1 MSLSIENFTNIYHAY
16 AELLEYKNK
25 EIAEHTQR
33 IGRFTDML
41 TQHKNAMANFDKT
54 IDYYQKDQA
63 RLLDIIYN
71 LNKESDIQKSS
82 YQQIIDELR
91 HPVELPPSNI
101 AQLKSE
107 SSIEQ
112 DETKSDASFTSEDI
126 NSCDEF
132 LPSYCSPEFYSKMF
146 TKAISNSTKNCYN
159 FHLKRLVTASDIPT
173 DAEIFAWIESATS
186 STYKRHRMILG
197 QRIQKIYGYDAT
209 KLNDMHVQLRKAIKD
224 SPESQSLKTN
234 AEFKEEYTGIMDK
247 LFQMPINKY
256 TLFGYWLPPR
266 RRDIFT
272 LNVIAD
278 VPEDFDIETA
288 SGENYYVKSSRSF
301 IYTDFKNKRVQGNQ
315 ILAVSDLEHL
325 YQPEVYQKI
334 CAFLDEMPIGTLF
347 KNKPDT
353 ESRTQASSNGFN
365 INSFRHFWAR
375 YVTEEHN
382 TKANLYLIGKWMA
395 HSIAVQQTIY
405 RQ

>member
-1 MSLSIENFTNIYHAY
+1 
-16 AELLEYKNK
+16 
-25 EIAEHTQR
+25 
-33 IGRFTDML
+33 
-41 TQHKNAMANFDKT
+41 
-54 IDYYQKDQA
+54 
-63 RLLDIIYN
+63 
-71 LNKESDIQKSS
+71 
-82 YQQIIDELR
+82 
-91 HPVELPPSNI
+91 
-101 AQLKSE
+101 
-107 SSIEQ
+107 
-112 DETKSDASFTSEDI
+112 
-126 NSCDEF
+126 
-132 LPSYCSPEFYSKMF
+132 
-146 TKAISNSTKNCYN
+146 
-159 FHLKRLVTASDIPT
+159 
-173 DAEIFAWIESATS
+173 
-186 STYKRHRMILG
+186 
-197 QRIQKIYGYDAT
+197 
-209 KLNDMHVQLRKAIKD
+209 MHVQLRKAIKD

-353 ESRTQASSNGFN
+353 ESRTQAGSNCFN